1 MESMMPLVVG
11 GVPLAVKL
19 YKKLAEHM
27 DGRNG
32 IPYVPLFI

>member
-1 MESMMPLVVG
+1 MESMMLLVVG

-27 DGRNG
+27 DV
-32 IPYVPLFI
+32 PYVPLFI

>member
-1 MESMMPLVVG
+1 MVMESMMPLVV

-27 DGRNG
+27 DV
-32 IPYVPLFI
+32 PYVPLFI